1 MIIKI
6 KIKGLF
12 RRKEDGKSLQCKI
25 KVVTLHSE
33 SRKRKI
39 TALFRGAYG
48 LQVSNNPPTRICNI
62 SMGDGT

>member
-1 MIIKI
+1 MKFWGGFWR
-6 KIKGLF
+6 KGTF
-12 RRKEDGKSLQCKI
+12 RLLVYKR

-48 LQVSNNPPTRICNI
+48 LQVSNNPPTRIWNI
-62 SMGDGT
+62 NMGDGT